1 MSGKQLSGYCRTTAL
16 IILILLA
23 LCVTAASAATLN
35 SNLVASKV
43 TLAPVTTATPAY
55 VTCPAGYDCMTLV
68 DAAAQLGT
76 YAKYSD
82 AICGYKQS
90 TATLAAVVRIPQYC
104 VKKTEPQNPAVCPE
118 GCSCMMES
126 AAKDKYQ
133 GVYKKCGDKPCNTV
147 VTGAAQVSA
156 YCFGPGTTTTTPT
169 PAPCGEGCSC
179 ISEATAK
186 AKGGSW
192 SRCSGDNICGYE
204 QSTATLAAVVQVPK
218 YCMKLQETTPVCP
231 EGCSCI
237 SDADAKLKGLTTKC
251 NPNENPCGY
260 QSVAGTANT
269 QANRIPLY
277 CYKMGI
283 TVTPTP
289 QVCKEGCYCLQE
301 AAAKEKFGPN
311 NYQRCQSDI
320 CGYDQ
325 SAASANGIPRYCFSP
340 LVTVT
345 PTPPVCPEGCT
356 CTTNA
361 TAVEKGLTFCGGK
374 LTSCGYNENKQ
385 PLYCFVGPGSSPTCP
400 QGCLCTT
407 DEIAKEKGL
416 TTCRGTRTSCGY
428 NENKQPL
435 YCFEQVPS
443 PTCVYDYQK
452 NVCAGTCQ
460 QGYACGLL
468 ASEKD
473 ATGKVTYAVCGCTG
487 QPTTVCAYD
496 AQKNACTGTCQTGAA
511 CAIVGK
517 KVDEKTGET
526 TVVCGC
532 PQSSSCTYNYDKNA
546 CVGSCTVTGEAC
558 QLNTI
563 YRDPTTGKVTYAE
576 CHCKGGG
583 ETTPTC
589 ACDAAS
595 GYCTG
600 NCADGKACMMTAT
613 ATDNAGKNICT
624 KCECKDTCVLTA
636 NNECSGTC
644 LTGEPC
650 ARMVTKD
657 DSGQEKV
664 SCVCGGSQPGT
675 PAGVAP
681 RPQGI
686 FEAIASFFSKL
697 FGGK

>member
-1 MSGKQLSGYCRTTAL
+1 MTVFSL
-16 IILILLA
+16 IAILA
-23 LCVTAASAATLN
+23 LCVTVASAATLN
-35 SNLVASKV
+35 PNLVYSKV
-43 TLAPVTTATPAY
+43 TQIQITTTTPEVYA
-55 VTCPAGYDCMTLV
+55 TCPAGYDCMTSA
-68 DAAAQLGT
+68 DATAQLGT

-82 AICGYKQS
+82 AVCGYKQS
-90 TATLAAVVRIPQYC
+90 TATLAAVVQIPQYC
-104 VKKTEPQNPAVCPE
+104 VKKVETQNPAVCPAD
-118 GCSCMMES
+118 CSCMMES
-126 AAKDKYQ
+126 TAKDKFQ
-133 GVYKKCGDKPCNTV
+133 GVYKKCGDKPCQTI
-147 VTGAAQVSA
+147 VTGAAQVNA

-204 QSTATLAAVVQVPK
+204 QSTATFAAVVNVPK
-218 YCMKLQETTPVCP
+218 YCMKQQETTPVCP
-231 EGCSCI
+231 EECSCI

-251 NPNENPCGY
+251 NPYENPCGY
-260 QSVAGTANT
+260 QSVAGPANT
-269 QANRIPLY
+269 QVNRIPLY
-277 CYKMGI
+277 CYKIGI
-283 TVTPTP
+283 TITPTPNVCGGNCGCMNEADAKAKFGPSNYTRCSEKVCGYDQTASTAYAQPQYCFRPINGVTPTP
-289 QVCKEGCYCLQE
+289 TPAVC
-301 AAAKEKFGPN
+301 A
-311 NYQRCQSDI
+311 
-320 CGYDQ
+320 
-325 SAASANGIPRYCFSP
+325 
-340 LVTVT
+340 
-345 PTPPVCPEGCT
+345 
-356 CTTNA
+356 
-361 TAVEKGLTFCGGK
+361 
-374 LTSCGYNENKQ
+374 
-385 PLYCFVGPGSSPTCP
+385 

-416 TTCRGTRTSCGY
+416 TGCRGTRTSCGY

-460 QGYACGLL
+460 QGYTCGLI
-468 ASEKD
+468 ASSKD
-473 ATGKVTYAVCGCTG
+473 ATGKIDYAVCGCTG
-487 QPTTVCAYD
+487 QPTTACAYD
-496 AQKNACTGTCQTGAA
+496 TQKNACTGTCANQQS

-517 KVDEKTGET
+517 NVDEKTGAT

-532 PQSSSCTYNYDKNA
+532 PQQTSCTYNYDKEA
-546 CVGSCTVTGEAC
+546 CVGTCTVTGDVC

-589 ACDAAS
+589 ACDVAS

-613 ATDNAGKNICT
+613 ATDNAGKNLCT
-624 KCECKDTCVLTA
+624 TCECKDTCVLTA

-650 ARMVTKD
+650 ASMVTKD
-657 DSGQEKV
+657 ESGQEKV
-664 SCVCGGSQPGT
+664 SCGCGGSQPGT
-675 PAGVAP
+675 PVGVAT
-681 RPQGI
+681 RQQGI
-686 FEAIASFFSKL
+686 FAAIASFFNKL